1 MKTKTTWVVLAALL
15 LSTGMWAQN
24 VAKVAKTADGTL
36 VGEYATMATA
46 LAAWTDGTT
55 LTMLSNATYDATA
68 TDTIKGTRTLDL
80 NGKTLTWNTSFG
92 EASQAGVLSAIDVEG
107 ELTIKASAADDATQ
121 NGSLVLNVSHDK
133 STNLCAMSVGF
144 VSNIA
149 KLSATDGVHIV
160 GNFATAPT
168 YTKYDANNVP
178 TKQTLLTSSVI
189 FPVNGAMDIENADI
203 RMQGECGIA
212 LNIPATSG
220 DIVCANNTITYEAG
234 TPTVCV
240 GNFYGINATKAGIVL
255 DNNKVDLS
263 AVNGT
268 VINSNNGKTVAPNI
282 YALKIAKTNISIKGS
297 ESLYKVDAT
306 GTNNYS
312 VYGGTSYVLSI
323 EDGVFVGKLQGG
335 FVVSGGKFTHK
346 PDAKYVAANSFFEK
360 EGEYY
365 VVKHG
370 KSYVVRINGVDYLD
384 TDDWGAVCSHSA
396 DTYTEA
402 KIIAHTDFSIPEGA
416 YVLLGFAT
424 STDAEKF
431 SAMTITNNGNLRLGT
446 SWKRGSFVNN
456 GMMEISVG
464 ATFGEKSATA
474 MQIVNNATGKLFVK
488 PSASMAT
495 ILFKDYFTLTNNGGQ
510 VEVSYGKFTEKAF
523 AQIYKEGEYNY
534 IANGYIHPKQADRY
548 YHIIAIDDVVATV
561 NEVEY
566 ENLYYAIQAS
576 SEEYPAVL
584 QRDCTRK
591 SKFAFQLTKR
601 KTCVLDL
608 NGKTLTLDYSAYPED
623 KKQEFFAL
631 RNIDFTIQGSGS
643 IEGNGD
649 ILFSLNGN
657 NKPAT
662 NYTVLTIGKDVT
674 LRQKDAWYCIAAL
687 SKTYCHGV
695 VVNFNGK
702 ADAQCAFYVNGT
714 IDNTSE
720 TAPIFNISNTATFDC
735 ASSLAYA
742 AGYARWN
749 YAGNATVGNFGFEM
763 RAGELTMNGGS
774 VVSTATQP
782 ADDQFNGNGSTSQ
795 ACGIAVCQHSTQL
808 PVTVTIDGGE
818 IKAYTPLYQAN
829 PMGNPQEAID
839 KVSVT
844 VNDAKV
850 YSTSKNIVWSANKKI
865 TLNGGVY
872 NINPSAYA
880 ADGKVVVANKGA
892 DAATYPW
899 TIGNKKDGVTFQTE
913 GDWNTAANW
922 SDNTIGSAETPVTI
936 AENVTISG
944 KAEAY
949 GITVN
954 VGKTITI
961 EKGGVLVVGKD
972 GISGITAADQLTI
985 KDGGALVV
993 SPVAATAA
1001 TQPLATAEIE
1011 TTIRDVQSDYAAGN
1025 ATYAY
1030 IWKNIALP
1038 VQGGYTLAPKNT
1050 LTVNKWQNG
1059 WVAASEFNTPFA
1071 GYHITIYPSNPQP
1084 NATYTFTGNLN
1095 GNVDVDLTM
1104 PTRGFHLFGNS
1115 WSAPLDVREI
1125 LNQIEHFTDSKVN
1138 ASIKVYI
1145 SDNCTLGGKQYFDGT
1160 YVDITRAALSADAA
1174 FADVFGTLGAHE
1186 CFFLENTASSATVS
1200 LNYEKAVWNAM
1211 LATSAKS
1218 SAPKRMAAAD
1228 ADEEPATRV
1237 EILLTADNARWD
1249 NVLLYE
1255 GEAFGATKM
1264 LNEGTANVNIYA
1276 TTVAGNY
1283 STVGAESLLGTE
1295 LAIRTNGRSAYTLSF
1310 DKVQG
1315 EVLYIK
1321 DLQTGITTEMSEGN
1335 TYTFTAEPNT
1345 TSKRFRI
1352 VSRSEV
1358 TTGVEDMSTTET
1370 TTNLQGIY
1378 SVTGQYLGTADQLP
1392 TLPAGVYIINGKKV
1406 VK

>member
-1 MKTKTTWVVLAALL
+1 MKKIYSFLAAALL
-15 LSTGMWAQN
+15 LSTTLWAQN
-24 VAKVAKTADGTL
+24 VATVTKTADGTL

-46 LAAWTDGTT
+46 LAAWTDNTT
-55 LTMLSNATYDATA
+55 LTMLDNATYDATA
-68 TDTIKGTRTLDL
+68 TYTVAGAQTLNL
-80 NGKTLTWNTSFG
+80 AGKTLTWNVDGTKK
-92 EASQAGVLSAIDVEG
+92 VNAITISG
-107 ELTIKASAADDATQ
+107 GQLTIKDDTKAGKLNFLFTNMSIAKYGIYQTTPSKATTTETLSVENVTIECDMQASNSYTASSLATMAVYIYKGSVSMENSTILMKSSCAYGMRVYSGANLEKFDDNTIRYEGNTASQLAVNSFVGLDLYQCASVVPINNATIDMTKVPAKYDKYNSSTKKYVETNISGAYGLYARGSSTYKGYTITIAGGKYSTPTSITGSSYAVYLFNNYVPLKIQSGTFEGKNSVDAKNGGVEIEGGRFNPSPNYQYAKEGFLFEKQAD
-121 NGSLVLNVSHDK
+121 GFYSLVEGTPFAVNVTKGLTYTTEESLWAEVSTSGTTAVELYADAITIPKGKNVSLRFHDNAQNYNVVNNGTMTVQLQPDGDINV
-133 STNLCAMSVGF
+133 TNNGTL
-144 VSNIA
+144 NLN
-149 KLSATDGVHIV
+149 K
-160 GNFATAPT
+160 
-168 YTKYDANNVP
+168 VP
-178 TKQTLLTSSVI
+178 TKSIKVTMGETSVMSVDVGAYEMAGKLTFTNPSTTDLS
-189 FPVNGAMDIENADI
+189 I
-203 RMQGECGIA
+203 RV
-212 LNIPATSG
+212 LSG
-220 DIVCANNTITYEAG
+220 KYTPEEYERYVKGHVPNTYKEYHTD
-234 TPTVCV
+234 
-240 GNFYGINATKAGIVL
+240 ATK
-255 DNNKVDLS
+255 
-263 AVNGT
+263 T
-268 VINSNNGKTVAPNI
+268 MWQ
-282 YALKIAKTNISIKGS
+282 
-297 ESLYKVDAT
+297 
-306 GTNNYS
+306 
-312 VYGGTSYVLSI
+312 VLSDVKVMATV
-323 EDGVFVGKLQGG
+323 DGIPYTL
-335 FVVSGGKFTHK
+335 
-346 PDAKYVAANSFFEK
+346 A
-360 EGEYY
+360 
-365 VVKHG
+365 
-370 KSYVVRINGVDYLD
+370 
-384 TDDWGAVCSHSA
+384 GAV
-396 DTYTEA
+396 
-402 KIIAHTDFSIPEGA
+402 
-416 YVLLGFAT
+416 
-424 STDAEKF
+424 
-431 SAMTITNNGNLRLGT
+431 R
-446 SWKRGSFVNN
+446 
-456 GMMEISVG
+456 
-464 ATFGEKSATA
+464 
-474 MQIVNNATGKLFVK
+474 
-488 PSASMAT
+488 
-495 ILFKDYFTLTNNGGQ
+495 
-510 VEVSYGKFTEKAF
+510 
-523 AQIYKEGEYNY
+523 
-534 IANGYIHPKQADRY
+534 
-548 YHIIAIDDVVATV
+548 
-561 NEVEY
+561 
-566 ENLYYAIQAS
+566 AS
-576 SEEYPAVL
+576 SEEYPAIL
-584 QRDCTRK
+584 TR
-591 SKFAFQLTKR
+591 SITVSDF
-601 KTCVLDL
+601 KTMLELSDGKHHVLDM
-608 NGKTLTLDYSAYPED
+608 NGKTITCFKSSNPAIKISHGTLDIIGQGTIIRTQSTPTNKGQFMFQIKGTASDNGADYSVLNIGENVTIEHDYESYM
-623 KKQEFFAL
+623 FAIGGGGNDAKACFGAKL
-631 RNIDFTIQGSGS
+631 DFAGMAKCALYFAS
-643 IEGNGD
+643 I
-649 ILFSLNGN
+649 
-657 NKPAT
+657 
-662 NYTVLTIGKDVT
+662 
-674 LRQKDAWYCIAAL
+674 
-687 SKTYCHGV
+687 
-695 VVNFNGK
+695 
-702 ADAQCAFYVNGT
+702 NGT
-714 IDNTSE
+714 FGE
-720 TAPIFNISNTATFDC
+720 TKGNVPVINITPTAEITC
-735 ASSLAYA
+735 KQGIYA
-742 AGYARWN
+742 AGYAKWTF
-749 YAGNATVGNFGFEM
+749 AGNMNTEDFGFEI
-763 RAGELTMNGGS
+763 RAGELAMTGGS
-774 VVSTATQP
+774 LVSTATAP

-1025 ATYAY
+1025 ATYPY
-1030 IWKNIALP
+1030 IWKNVALP

-1378 SVTGQYLGTADQLP
+1378 SVTGQYLGTADQLS